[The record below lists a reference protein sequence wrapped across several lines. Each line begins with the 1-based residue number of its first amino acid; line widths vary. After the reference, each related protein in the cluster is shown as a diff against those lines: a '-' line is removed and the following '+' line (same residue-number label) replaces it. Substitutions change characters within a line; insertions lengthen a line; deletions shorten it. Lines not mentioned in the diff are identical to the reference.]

1 MYRRKEKQYKVI
13 FVMVILAVIVVMG
26 CGKGAES
33 NSVMREQNF
42 SEKNSLSQG
51 QENKEDKKK
60 PEEAE
65 AKQGWKNVSGQ
76 PENTTEMKAEEDA
89 VEQFNGIQ
97 KTQDRYCTSEYQ
109 YNNITEQG
117 EDSADTQNNSKNM
130 QILKFVDAWGEWHET
145 EVNPNVKKHPYQW
158 QYLTNEKEIL
168 KYEDENFITRK
179 GIDVSH
185 HQGFID
191 WRQVKEA
198 GYEFVFV
205 RMVYRGYGS
214 EGSLNLDRAY
224 RENILGAQ
232 TAGLDVGV
240 YVFSQAV
247 NETEA
252 IEEAQLIIANLQDMS
267 LELPVVFDPELIRDD
282 TARTDEVTGEQFT
295 RNAVAF
301 CEKVKEAG
309 YTPMIY
315 SNMVWEAEL
324 FDLEQLWEYPIWYA
338 DYEKIPQTPYDFQF
352 WQCSESG
359 IVEGVQ
365 GIVDIDVQFLPKP

>member
-1 MYRRKEKQYKVI
+1 MHRRKDKWYEVI
-13 FVMVILAVIVVMG
+13 FVMLILAIIFVMG
-26 CGKGAES
+26 CGKDTES
-33 NSVMREQNF
+33 NSVMREQNIP
-42 SEKNSLSQG
+42 EQNSLPRG
-51 QENKEDKKK
+51 QEIKLDGYNTNKN
-60 PEEAE
+60 
-65 AKQGWKNVSGQ
+65 QGNS
-76 PENTTEMKAEEDA
+76 
-89 VEQFNGIQ
+89 IQ
-97 KTQDRYCTSEYQ
+97 
-109 YNNITEQG
+109 EQG
-117 EDSADTQNNSKNM
+117 EDSADTQNNSKNI

-168 KYEDENFITRK
+168 KYEDENFTTRK

-191 WRQVKEA
+191 WSQVKEA
-198 GYEFVFV
+198 GYEFAFV
-205 RMVYRGYGS
+205 RIVYRGYGS
-214 EGSLNLDRAY
+214 EGSLNLDKAY

-247 NETEA
+247 DETEA
-252 IEEAQLIIANLQDMS
+252 IEEAQLVIANLQDMS

-282 TARTDEVTGEQFT
+282 VARTDEVTGEQFT
-295 RNAVAF
+295 KNAIAF
-301 CEKVKEAG
+301 CEKVEEAG

-324 FDLEQLWEYPIWYA
+324 FDLEQLQEYPIWYA

-359 IVEGVQ
+359 IAEGVS
-365 GIVDIDVQFLPKP
+365 GMVDIDVQFLPK